1 MKKEILSVL
10 RGAEGYVSGQQLC
23 DRLKVSRTAVWK
35 VIEQLKSEGYDIEAV
50 HGKGYH
56 LVSVPDVISQAE
68 IESLLQTKWAGCSVF
83 YCPVIDSTNI
93 KAKRLAEEG
102 APHGTLVAA
111 GHQSA
116 GKGRRGRA
124 WESPEGTGIYM
135 TLLLRPELKPA
146 QAPMLTLVM
155 AQSVADAIR
164 KLTGLEAQIKWP
176 NDIVINGRKVCGILT
191 EMSTEMTWIHYV
203 VIGVG
208 INVHQQTFPAELKD
222 KATSLDK
229 AGAESV
235 RRAEL
240 IAEVMKQFEIYY
252 GELEKA
258 GDLSTIREKYNSM
271 LVNRDREVRVL
282 EPGHE
287 YNGHAIGINKTG
299 ELLVRRENGQI
310 ETIYAGEVSVRGIYG
325 YV

>member
-10 RGAEGYVSGQQLC
+10 READGYVSGQQLC
-23 DRLKVSRTAVWK
+23 NQFKVSRTAVWK
-35 VIEQLKSEGYDIEAV
+35 VIEQLKTEGYDIEAV

-56 LVSVPDVISQAE
+56 LVRVPDVISQAE
-68 IESLLQTKWAGCSVF
+68 IESRLQTRWAGCSVF
-83 YCPVIDSTNI
+83 YYPIIDSTNVR
-93 KAKRLAEEG
+93 AKRLADGG

-135 TLLLRPELKPA
+135 TLLLRPELKPE
-146 QAPMLTLVM
+146 QAPMLTILM
-155 AQSVADAIR
+155 AQSVADAIQTV
-164 KLTGLEAQIKWP
+164 TGITPGIKWP
-176 NDIVINGRKVCGILT
+176 NDIVMHGKKVCGILT
-191 EMSTEMTWIHYV
+191 EMSTEMSCIHYV

-208 INVHQQTFPAELKD
+208 INVHQQTFPEELKD
-222 KATSLDK
+222 KATSLDL
-229 AGAESV
+229 AGAQSV
-235 RRAEL
+235 KRAEL
-240 IAEVMKQFEIYY
+240 VTEVMRRFEIYY
-252 GELEKA
+252 EQFEKA
-258 GDLSTIREKYNSM
+258 GDLSVIWEQYNKM

-287 YNGHAIGINKTG
+287 YNGHAIGIDKNG
-299 ELLVRRENGQI
+299 ELLVHRENGRI
-310 ETIYAGEVSVRGIYG
+310 EKVYAGEVSVRGIYG